1 METYTI
7 TIDKKEDSLK
17 LKKVLKEL
25 ISAKVTVSKEN
36 TANPAKVNSL
46 REFQER
52 IKKSRKSVAAGEFLT
67 DEEFE
72 KETNKW

>member
-1 METYTI
+1 MEVYTI

-25 ISAKVTVSKEN
+25 ISARVTVSKEN
-36 TANPAKVNSL
+36 TKNPANVRSL
-46 REFQER
+46 QEFQKR
-52 IKKSRKSVAAGEFLT
+52 INKSRKSVASGKFLT

-72 KETNKW
+72 NETNKW